1 MAAGHEE
8 GTAGLHVEIV
18 TPDGSA
24 YDGDVVMAVVPGVE
38 GELGILARH
47 QPLVTLV
54 GDGET
59 RVQLADDTWERFAT
73 GLGYVQVLFDRVLI
87 VVDHAEQAGA
97 IDIARAEEARR
108 RAEERLALR
117 GDPGAHA
124 EVDFYKAEQS
134 LKRATNRLKVAA
146 RA

>member
-1 MAAGHEE
+1 
-8 GTAGLHVEIV
+8 
-18 TPDGSA
+18 
-24 YDGDVVMAVVPGVE
+24 MAVVPGVE

-59 RVQLADDTWERFAT
+59 RLQLGDGTWERFAT
-73 GLGYVQVLFDRVLI
+73 GLGYAQILFDKVLI

-97 IDIARAEEARR
+97 IDVARAEAARE
-108 RAEERLALR
+108 RADERLALR

-124 EVDFYKAEQS
+124 EVDFYKAEQA

-146 RA
+146 RT

>member
-1 MAAGHEE
+1 MAAATDE
-8 GTAGLHVEIV
+8 TAAALHVEIV

-59 RVQLADDTWERFAT
+59 RLQLADDTWERFAS
-73 GLGYVQVLFDRVLI
+73 G
-87 VVDHAEQAGA
+87 
-97 IDIARAEEARR
+97 
-108 RAEERLALR
+108 
-117 GDPGAHA
+117 
-124 EVDFYKAEQS
+124 S
-134 LKRATNRLKVAA
+134 ATSRCCST
-146 RA
+146 RS

>member
-1 MAAGHEE
+1 V
-8 GTAGLHVEIV
+8 TAPSLHVEIV

-24 YDGDVVMAVVPGVE
+24 YDGDVVMAVAPGVE
-38 GELGILARH
+38 GELGILAGH

-59 RVQLADDTWERFAT
+59 RLQLDDDSWLRFAS
-73 GLGYVQVLFDRVLI
+73 GIGYMQVLFDKVLI

-97 IDIARAEEARR
+97 IDVARAEAARE
-108 RAEERLALR
+108 RAAERLALR
-117 GDPGAHA
+117 GDPGAQA
-124 EVDFYKAEQS
+124 EVDFYKAEQA
-134 LKRATNRLKVAA
+134 LKRATNRLKVAS